1 MPIGSR
7 LVIKRKAHAPQ
18 VLFLSVGRSLDN
30 LVSRCFITA
39 VLTLVGVLDV
49 VDSLDLGWNVQQLL
63 SSAETAD
70 LFQLVAAVRAGKAI
84 QSVMNLLA

>member
-1 MPIGSR
+1 MSQAFVKAGKVVLTDFDMPIGSR

-49 VDSLDLGWNVQQLL
+49 VDSLDLGWN
-63 SSAETAD
+63 A
-70 LFQLVAAVRAGKAI
+70 LV
-84 QSVMNLLA
+84 